1 MIPLVANDFPI
12 VSGEFLRLAF
22 SLPQIWS
29 FRGTGFGMNVVSTL
43 WSWPLDF
50 IYGLGAV
57 FGLNFEL
64 LERILGILPIFVV
77 GIWAM
82 SKLLAYYKIGSP
94 GKWVGTLFFLLNT
107 YLLLLVDGG
116 QLSIGLA
123 YAFLPV
129 VFLSVILAVNSG
141 YRKKILSGLAA
152 SILAVFDIRF
162 LVILAIL
169 VILHS
174 LFSRPKLLRLLQTG
188 IVIGLVFLGLNAYWI
203 FPVIFAQGPTLP
215 INYTRVSQAT
225 FLGFAEL
232 KHAILLLQPHWPKN
246 VFGEIPPVNKEF
258 ILIPVLSLLAIL
270 FHRKKYTYF
279 WAAVAVISIFL
290 VKGGNPPVDSLYK
303 WLYAN
308 IPGFYIF
315 RDSTKFFVLVAI
327 SYSVLISLTVNFF
340 AKKFPKF
347 KVFVVIGVVSSFVF
361 LVRPVVFGQ
370 MTGIFAPPVYQE
382 EYASLEN
389 KLKADTEFGRIVW
402 LPKRPPLGY
411 ASDLHAQIDGLSLL
425 ELRPFAV
432 GTVGG
437 YETLNF
443 LRESSFV
450 DELLDISG
458 VKYISYPYPDTR
470 REDLD
475 QEDIAYYHAFS
486 DQISNLPWIE
496 SKISDFPV
504 NTFTT
509 RKNQDSFFLTRNS
522 YCIIGSDKIYQEF
535 SSNPEFE
542 LAKNVTIFLEESP
555 GMASTLSEDACK
567 YVLYESGVIDLAASF
582 IHSNKFISV
591 ASLLDFSPNSTG
603 WWKREATDLIWW
615 RVFLQQKYALDNLDF
630 DYEQGWGVAEGDLD
644 LQLSNSNFKKDN
656 VLLARVMVSARGG
669 ELIFSQGEEEVGRIN
684 TLSDLPKKVTQRLSG
699 YGDIPDKVFEYTG
712 ADFSWYEVGSLL
724 TEEPITITTSGD
736 INVINALVSL
746 SKEEWSRAKDISR
759 KLEVLNWDRLDE
771 EERIKIF
778 VSENTVAKVKH
789 ERLSPTKY
797 KVTVSGLN
805 SPATLVFSETYNPLW
820 TMSGENGFK
829 VYSMFNGFLV
839 ETNGEYEVVFE
850 AQKYVESGLLIS
862 MATALLLGYNL
873 LSGKIKRGHKNKNA

>member
-232 KHAILLLQPHWPKN
+232 KHAILLLQPHWSKN
-246 VFGEIPPVNKEF
+246 VI
-258 ILIPVLSLLAIL
+258 
-270 FHRKKYTYF
+270 
-279 WAAVAVISIFL
+279 
-290 VKGGNPPVDSLYK
+290 
-303 WLYAN
+303 
-308 IPGFYIF
+308 
-315 RDSTKFFVLVAI
+315 
-327 SYSVLISLTVNFF
+327 
-340 AKKFPKF
+340 
-347 KVFVVIGVVSSFVF
+347 
-361 LVRPVVFGQ
+361 GQ

-389 KLKADTEFGRIVW
+389 KLKADAEFGRIVW

-509 RKNQDSFFLTRNS
+509 RKNQDSFFLTRNY

-567 YVLYESGVIDLAASF
+567 YVLY
-582 IHSNKFISV
+582 
-591 ASLLDFSPNSTG
+591 
-603 WWKREATDLIWW
+603 
-615 RVFLQQKYALDNLDF
+615 
-630 DYEQGWGVAEGDLD
+630 
-644 LQLSNSNFKKDN
+644 
-656 VLLARVMVSARGG
+656 
-669 ELIFSQGEEEVGRIN
+669 
-684 TLSDLPKKVTQRLSG
+684 
-699 YGDIPDKVFEYTG
+699 
-712 ADFSWYEVGSLL
+712 
-724 TEEPITITTSGD
+724 
-736 INVINALVSL
+736 
-746 SKEEWSRAKDISR
+746 
-759 KLEVLNWDRLDE
+759 
-771 EERIKIF
+771 
-778 VSENTVAKVKH
+778 
-789 ERLSPTKY
+789 
-797 KVTVSGLN
+797 
-805 SPATLVFSETYNPLW
+805 
-820 TMSGENGFK
+820 
-829 VYSMFNGFLV
+829 
-839 ETNGEYEVVFE
+839 
-850 AQKYVESGLLIS
+850 
-862 MATALLLGYNL
+862 
-873 LSGKIKRGHKNKNA
+873 